1 MASPE
6 RLMPAKQAPSTRR
19 SHSTPMNQK
28 DAKATSEVYGNWVA
42 TAPSIMVLSMCF
54 SRLRSAFGSFDM
66 GKIRKYAAA
75 MAVVVVALGAPFLV
89 AAQTPQRSSPKYL
102 PRLGD
107 IMSSVQFRHMKLW
120 AAGQKQNW
128 ELAAFELDQV
138 KAGLEEAITLY
149 TDIPVTSF
157 SVIET
162 PLKSMDSAIS
172 TKNSPEFSKSFKG
185 LTAAC
190 NSCHQSIGR
199 GFIFITVPTTSPFSN
214 QLFSPR

>member
-1 MASPE
+1 
-6 RLMPAKQAPSTRR
+6 
-19 SHSTPMNQK
+19 
-28 DAKATSEVYGNWVA
+28 
-42 TAPSIMVLSMCF
+42 
-54 SRLRSAFGSFDM
+54 M
-66 GKIRKYAAA
+66 GKIRKYAA
-75 MAVVVVALGAPFLV
+75 MAVVVVGLGAPFLV
-89 AAQTPQRSSPKYL
+89 AAQTPQKPSQKYVPQL
-102 PRLGD
+102 SD
-107 IMSSVQFRHMKLW
+107 IMSAVQFRHLKLW

-138 KAGLEEAITLY
+138 KAGLAEAVTLY
-149 TDIPVTSF
+149 TDIPVSSF

-162 PLKSMDSAIS
+162 PLKSIDGAIS
-172 TKNSPEFSKSFKG
+172 TKNIPEFSKSFER

>member
-1 MASPE
+1 
-6 RLMPAKQAPSTRR
+6 MPATQAPSTAR
-19 SHSTPMNQK
+19 SHSTPMNQR
-28 DAKATSEVYGNWVA
+28 DAAATIEVYGNWVA
-42 TAPSIMVLSMCF
+42 TTHSIMVLLMSF
-54 SRLRSAFGSFDM
+54 FRLRIAFGNVDM
-66 GKIRKYAAA
+66 AKIRKYAAA
-75 MAVVVVALGAPFLV
+75 MAVIVVGLGAPFLV
-89 AAQTPQRSSPKYL
+89 AAQTLQRPSPKYV

-107 IMSSVQFRHMKLW
+107 IMSAVQFRHLKLW
-120 AAGQKQNW
+120 AAGEKQNW
-128 ELAAFELDQV
+128 ELAAYELDQV
-138 KAGLEEAITLY
+138 KAGLAEAITLY

-162 PLKSMDSAIS
+162 PLKSIDSAIS
-172 TKNSPEFSKSFKG
+172 TKNGPEFSKSFKG

>member
-1 MASPE
+1 MKTPRVSVRDFRAGP
-6 RLMPAKQAPSTRR
+6 QADSLRGLW
-19 SHSTPMNQK
+19 K
-28 DAKATSEVYGNWVA
+28 LVV
-42 TAPSIMVLSMCF
+42 TAHSIMVLLMGC
-54 SRLRSAFGSFDM
+54 SRLRIAFGNIDM

-75 MAVVVVALGAPFLV
+75 IAVVVVGLGAPILV
-89 AAQTPQRSSPKYL
+89 AAQTLQRPSPKYV

-107 IMSSVQFRHMKLW
+107 IMSAVQFRHLKLW

-128 ELAAFELDQV
+128 ELAAYELDQV
-138 KAGLEEAITLY
+138 KAGLAEALTLY

-162 PLKSMDSAIS
+162 PLKSIDGAIS
-172 TKNSPEFSKSFKG
+172 TKDSPEFNKSFER

-190 NSCHQSIGR
+190 NACHQSIGR
-199 GFIFITVPTTSPFSN
+199 GFIFITVPNTSPFSN